1 MADRPQDT
9 IGGGG
14 SILSLSIYQ
23 YVLRTVIWGR
33 NDGGER
39 GFWRISEEGSEG
51 KIEADPPKGLYVFV
65 CTSFFVEALPKVRD
79 WREVFWRLVP
89 RQVRGNCYLLWRSHL
104 RLGRSRLR
112 VSTVNAVSS
121 LCWSDQA

>member
-14 SILSLSIYQ
+14 LILSLSIYHH
-23 YVLRTVIWGR
+23 VLRAVIWGR

-39 GFWRISEEGSEG
+39 GFWRISEEGREG
-51 KIEADPPKGLYVFV
+51 KIKADPPKGRYVFV

-79 WREVFWRLVP
+79 RREILWRLVP
-89 RQVRGNCYLLWRSHL
+89 RQVQGNCNLLC
-104 RLGRSRLR
+104 RLR
-112 VSTVNAVSS
+112 RISGHSWSPVSMACVKSPH
-121 LCWSDQA
+121 CQSDPA

>member
-1 MADRPQDT
+1 MADRPQDD

-14 SILSLSIYQ
+14 LILSLSIYQ
-23 YVLRTVIWGR
+23 PFLRAVIWSG
-33 NDGGER
+33 NDGDER
-39 GFWRISEEGSEG
+39 GFWRNFEEGSDG
-51 KIEADPPKGLYVFV
+51 KIEADPPKGRYVFV

-79 WREVFWRLVP
+79 WREIFWRLVP

-112 VSTVNAVSS
+112 VSTVYAVPS
-121 LCWSDQA
+121 LCRSDPA